1 MQVLFSKVDINAFFV
16 YHSGQMNHPTTSPL
30 LERQLLLQLGDRLKR
45 LRKDQGI
52 STVEMA
58 KQVGISRTTLSAV
71 ESGDPAPSMGTYL
84 KVMSVLGV
92 SGELALLAGD
102 VLQPAPPGTAAAQSR
117 RPRPTVQVLVST
129 DESKHRIQDLQSL
142 ALHEEAVRLVQARPE
157 LLQQAQANLDR
168 WISTGNSRSMSLWV
182 EWQDI
187 LRTGKWR
194 KVLGRARRAQE
205 LRQASP
211 LTPILPEAS
220 RQEILN
226 QVSSLKKGVDLTEG
240 EQGVR
245 P

>member
-1 MQVLFSKVDINAFFV
+1 MDISHDFV
-16 YHSGQMNHPTTSPL
+16 YYFGQMNNPTTSSL
-30 LERQLLLQLGDRLKR
+30 LERQLLLQLGDRLKM
-45 LRKDQGI
+45 LRKAQGI
-52 STVEMA
+52 GTVEMA

-71 ESGDPAPSMGTYL
+71 ESGDPAPSIGTYL

-117 RPRPTVQVLVST
+117 RHRPTVQVMVST

-142 ALHEEAVRLVQARPE
+142 ALHEEAVRLVQARPD
-157 LLQQAQANLDR
+157 LLQQAQATLER
-168 WISTGNSRSMSLWV
+168 WISTGNSRSISLWA
-182 EWQDI
+182 EWQEI

-211 LTPILPEAS
+211 LTPILPEAT
-220 RQEILN
+220 RKEILN
-226 QVSSLKKGVDLTEG
+226 QVSNLKKGVHLTEDD
-240 EQGVR
+240 QGVR